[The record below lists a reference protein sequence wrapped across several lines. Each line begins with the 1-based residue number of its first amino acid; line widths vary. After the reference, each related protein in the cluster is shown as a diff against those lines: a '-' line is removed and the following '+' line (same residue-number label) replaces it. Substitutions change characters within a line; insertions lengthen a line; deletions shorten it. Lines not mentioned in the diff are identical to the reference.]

1 MPLISYSKFFFLNSV
16 FWSICLKPSKCFS
29 SYVWVF
35 DPFWVKFCIWG
46 YVKFNFML
54 LHEDIQFLQHH
65 LLKRGFSDSL
75 VDKESAC
82 NEGDLGSTSGLEDT
96 LEKGRATHSNTLDWR
111 ITWTVVHGFIKSW
124 DMTERLSLVKKIVF
138 TCTGCLWHSCEK

>member
-1 MPLISYSKFFFLNSV
+1 
-16 FWSICLKPSKCFS
+16 
-29 SYVWVF
+29 
-35 DPFWVKFCIWG
+35 
-46 YVKFNFML
+46 ML

-65 LLKRGFSDSL
+65 LLKRGFSDSS

-138 TCTGCLWHSCEK
+138 TCIGCLWHSCEK